1 MRVDGA
7 GSGDI
12 SNHLNKPELSRIH
25 FHNKLLRKMESYKF
39 ENIVNEVVTLQGRP
53 VEVRSCPD
61 QYVGLV
67 RDLSAMHPFS
77 MRVAAQLR
85 PKHAC
90 VLLVLESP
98 HVEEFIGEPGPAK
111 GATGEMIKHHLVSVL
126 GLPSIHDYGV
136 LLVNAIQHQCSL
148 GTNTRVYRDRIFR
161 AVWANGGESD
171 FRSRVHAL
179 FRPGDVLVNCCTKGN
194 DFEMYGPLR
203 NLVDTT
209 LQASIPRNTSMRRT
223 HPASWFDAKWRGQ
236 EWRV

>member
-1 MRVDGA
+1 
-7 GSGDI
+7 
-12 SNHLNKPELSRIH
+12 
-25 FHNKLLRKMESYKF
+25 MESQTF
-39 ENIVNEVVTLQGRP
+39 GTIVNEVVTLQGRP
-53 VEVRSCPD
+53 VEARLCPD

-67 RDLSAMHPFS
+67 SDLSAMRPFV
-77 MRVAAQLR
+77 MRIAAQLR
-85 PKHAC
+85 PNHAC

-111 GATGEMIKHHLVSVL
+111 GATGEMIKQHLLSVL
-126 GLPSIHDYGV
+126 GLPGTQDHGL

-148 GTNTRVYRDRIFR
+148 GTNTNVYRDRIFR

-194 DFEMYGPLR
+194 DFEVFGPLR
-203 NLVDTT
+203 NLVETA
-209 LQASIPRNTSMRRT
+209 LHEQVPGMVSVRRT
-223 HPASWFDAKWRGQ
+223 HPASWFDAKWRGR